1 MFDINQ
7 QSFEEMKKR
16 VVAEVERPIVNDM
29 VKHYR
34 SENITDAII
43 VQVRNKVVKE
53 IKKEISEQVINNRK
67 IDDLLNKS
75 EHFAESAINAKI
87 NNTINAKVDTLISRL
102 KAQADEVRELEKA
115 IFTDYRNGMDLH
127 DIAKKNDCTY
137 KRVVLT
143 LNKEMR

>member
-16 VVAEVERPIVNDM
+16 IMAEVEREIVSDI

-34 SENITDAII
+34 SENIKDAII
-43 VQVRNKVVKE
+43 FQVRNKVIKE
-53 IKKEISEQVINNRK
+53 IKKDISEQVINHEK

-75 EHFAESAINAKI
+75 EHFTESAIKAKI

-102 KAQADEVRELEKA
+102 K
-115 IFTDYRNGMDLH
+115 N
-127 DIAKKNDCTY
+127 
-137 KRVVLT
+137 
-143 LNKEMR
+143 LNL